1 MPSNNLDLALTYI
14 RRMTDKTGMLEHA
27 KFSEPLKSE
36 GYTTDDNARA
46 YEVMLKLGQPRQI
59 YLDFLKRA
67 VDAGGFHNDMNENG
81 EWLDKPGLG
90 EWFGRAMVATDLGI
104 KTGDQNEKND
114 CRIIWNTAKPAFV
127 HVTSLRTMAQLAI
140 ARVPYMAEKLV
151 SAWQKNRS
159 DDWEWFEPG
168 LYYDNGRLP
177 HALFSAGHVK
187 QGQITLDWLI
197 TKLWEDQKN
206 CFNFV
211 GQKGWWKK
219 GESKAEFD
227 QQPVEAGSMVE
238 ACVSAYSA
246 TQDKKYLDW
255 AGKAYEWYYGRNII
269 GESLVDNRTG
279 GIRDGFN
286 SQECSLNEGAEA
298 VLSFALASLNLEKH
312 ETG

>member
-27 KFSEPLKSE
+27 KFNEPLKSE

-114 CRIIWNTAKPAFV
+114 CRIIWDTAKPAFV

-151 SAWQKNRS
+151 SAWQKNR
-159 DDWEWFEPG
+159 
-168 LYYDNGRLP
+168 
-177 HALFSAGHVK
+177 
-187 QGQITLDWLI
+187 
-197 TKLWEDQKN
+197 
-206 CFNFV
+206 FNFV

-255 AGKAYEWYYGRNII
+255 AGKAFAWY
-269 GESLVDNRTG
+269 S
-279 GIRDGFN
+279 
-286 SQECSLNEGAEA
+286 
-298 VLSFALASLNLEKH
+298 
-312 ETG
+312 